1 MKGASTS
8 HENEETLSPSSG
20 TSADSNSSVTMAMEN
35 LSTDPTD
42 VISMDATNN
51 GAVVTNEINVTGE
64 ASTTKNQT
72 KDKPNP
78 VLHYQ
83 IKQIKPLLSGSSRLG
98 RALAELFA
106 LLVKLCVGSPLRQRR
121 GQMPPTPAPPRYVN
135 YIEIYIHITFY
146 FSNLTYEGYKLRFT
160 SFLVRQ
166 LGT

>member
-1 MKGASTS
+1 MSHEIGEILFQCPIVSKYNKCLCILGDEAKASANS

-42 VISMDATNN
+42 VISMEITNSGVPST
-51 GAVVTNEINVTGE
+51 GAGSGAELSCSKTH
-64 ASTTKNQT
+64 T

-98 RALAELFA
+98 RA
-106 LLVKLCVGSPLRQRR
+106 
-121 GQMPPTPAPPRYVN
+121 
-135 YIEIYIHITFY
+135 
-146 FSNLTYEGYKLRFT
+146 
-160 SFLVRQ
+160 
-166 LGT
+166 

>member
-1 MKGASTS
+1 
-8 HENEETLSPSSG
+8 
-20 TSADSNSSVTMAMEN
+20 MAMEN

-42 VISMDATNN
+42 VISMD
-51 GAVVTNEINVTGE
+51 VTNSSAAISEPCQSGE
-64 ASTTKNQT
+64 QSSNKNQA

-121 GQMPPTPAPPRYVN
+121 GQIPPMPAPPRYV
-135 YIEIYIHITFY
+135 
-146 FSNLTYEGYKLRFT
+146 
-160 SFLVRQ
+160 
-166 LGT
+166 